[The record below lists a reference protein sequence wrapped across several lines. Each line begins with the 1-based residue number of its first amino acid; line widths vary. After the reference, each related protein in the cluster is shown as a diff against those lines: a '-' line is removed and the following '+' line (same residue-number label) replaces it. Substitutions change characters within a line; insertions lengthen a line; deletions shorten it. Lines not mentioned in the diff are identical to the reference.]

1 LDVFETA
8 TLTVLRRYGRMK
20 RTISSKLTFLFKF
33 ILPIPWILWIII
45 ALPKTISRLSA
56 LGGVSIKS
64 WIMLCIWI
72 CGSAVIFWFCKTLK
86 KVVIDYSG
94 KLLISNYLKVIEVKP
109 EEITHIYDGTDFFH
123 QIGFALRKP
132 SAFGRKIIFMPRWY
146 PGYYGSKS
154 LMHPIVE
161 ELQNLVSLSKGKRR
175 GK

>member
-1 LDVFETA
+1 
-8 TLTVLRRYGRMK
+8 MK

-33 ILPIPWILWIII
+33 LLPMLWILWIGLS
-45 ALPKTISRLSA
+45 LPKTISRLSA
-56 LGGVSIKS
+56 HGDVSIKS

-72 CGSAVIFWFCKTLK
+72 LGSAVIFWFCKMLK

-94 KLLISNYLKVIEVKP
+94 KLLISNYLKVIEVRP
-109 EEITHIYDGTDFFH
+109 EEITHISDGTDFFH
-123 QIGFALRKP
+123 TYAIWFSLHKP
-132 SAFGRKIIFMPRWY
+132 SAFGGKIIFIPRWY

-161 ELQNLVSLSKGKRR
+161 ELQNLVSLSQDKRR